1 MRSPAMVPRI
11 LDLVMQVHRDVALH
25 LRGPVLTF
33 WVFHV
38 LRDYARRLVE
48 GGSTYENRIKE
59 FLKITALTEA
69 RSGPYEIVFG
79 HNDLLAANFLDDG
92 ARLWLIDW
100 EFSGMSDP
108 AWDLA
113 YAVLEHEMSA
123 DEEQVFLQAYAAT
136 GAAVPEA
143 GRLGVMKAKCDAVSA
158 LWALEQVVAG
168 RDEDVFLPFA
178 RQRRGRALRQ
188 LARLS

>member
-1 MRSPAMVPRI
+1 MTS
-11 LDLVMQVHRDVALH
+11 DQ
-25 LRGPVLTF
+25 
-33 WVFHV
+33 
-38 LRDYARRLVE
+38 
-48 GGSTYENRIKE
+48 
-59 FLKITALTEA
+59 
-69 RSGPYEIVFG
+69 
-79 HNDLLAANFLDDG
+79 
-92 ARLWLIDW
+92 LWLIDW

-143 GRLGVMKAKCDAVSA
+143 DCLGVMKAKCDAVSA
-158 LWALEQVVAG
+158 LWALEQVAAG

-178 RQRRGRALRQ
+178 RQRRGGRSGNWPVFPERPETALK
-188 LARLS
+188 A